1 MPNGFAGTSAGSVRK
16 ATEGNCCCYYWDC
29 GRRCLGSH
37 TEPCPQANLGFEY
50 HTVEQHCCPRPQVD
64 NQWVAVAC
72 GEDLVQAHRQLVAF
86 ARRRE
91 LRQEGHLRA
100 RAVG

>member
-16 ATEGNCCCYYWDC
+16 ATEGN
-29 GRRCLGSH
+29 
-37 TEPCPQANLGFEY
+37 EPCPQANLGFEY
-50 HTVEQHCCPRPQVD
+50 HTAEQHCCPRPQVD

-72 GEDLVQAHRQLVAF
+72 EEDLVQAHRQLVAF